1 MSRPIVTHRGHVLE
15 EWIDYNSHMSEGYYG
30 VVFGDASDGIL
41 EAIGFGSDYREET
54 SGSFYTVETRIS
66 FESELALDAEI
77 EVRTT
82 VIGSDAKRLHV
93 WHELIDVASG
103 ERAAAQESLMLH
115 VDQSVGRVSPMSDEL
130 ARAARQLREEHAVLP
145 GHDEVGRTIRP
156 VPGG

>member
-41 EAIGFGSDYREET
+41 TELGFNDAYRKAT
-54 SGSFYTVETRIS
+54 SGTFYTVETRIT

-77 EVRTT
+77 EVWTT
-82 VIGSDAKRLHV
+82 VIGADAKRLHV
-93 WHELIDVASG
+93 WHELMNLETG

-115 VDQSVGRVSPMSDEL
+115 VDQSVGRVAAMRADL
-130 ARAARQLREEHAVLP
+130 AVAARHLREEHAILP
-145 GHDEVGRTIRP
+145 GHDEIGRAIRP